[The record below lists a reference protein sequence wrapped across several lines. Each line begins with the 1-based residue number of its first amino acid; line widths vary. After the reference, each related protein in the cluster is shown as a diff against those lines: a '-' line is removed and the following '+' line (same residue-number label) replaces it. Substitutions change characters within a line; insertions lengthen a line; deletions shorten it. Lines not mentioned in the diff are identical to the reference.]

1 MTPARRA
8 LARALE
14 RAPAALFAL
23 ALLLT
28 AFALGMV
35 VERTEAWPY
44 GVVADAI
51 KTARTLR
58 EASLGDPLPEGV
70 AFVDTPP
77 SEAAAARVRFA
88 AADRLADP
96 VLVQGGRGLFA
107 DLCPDA
113 GGCLAVEYAGEGE
126 VVHAWPYRLDE
137 FPSAAIAELP
147 YEHSPAFSFGED
159 AQLVGIARLP
169 GGDLLVT
176 LHFEHS
182 YPYGGGIARVGPDG
196 RPRWYR
202 KDYAHHLPSL
212 AAGGRILAPGIRLHD
227 GPVSL
232 EWEGGSFLL
241 GCGTPW
247 SDAVRVLD
255 GDGRL
260 LEEIALLDAIAAS
273 PWAPVLSLTSDPC
286 NPLHLNYVHEIE
298 DGDAASGLAAGDLV
312 VSFRN
317 VSAFAVLDGGTR
329 EVKRLVSGT
338 FHRQHS
344 VRHLGGARFAMF
356 DNGNR
361 RRDASRLLVVDLAT
375 GEETTVFPNEATP
388 ERLRN
393 LFSFLAGHLSIS
405 PDGERAIVT
414 FTRNRVAV
422 EVRLAD
428 GEVLTEFRSI
438 HDVSALPAFPGERA
452 ERAALFHVRAVYYAG
467 GE

>member
-1 MTPARRA
+1 MTRARRA
-8 LARALE
+8 LAWAWE

-23 ALLLT
+23 ALLLA
-28 AFALGMV
+28 AFALGMF

-44 GVVADAI
+44 GVVADAV

-58 EASLGDPLPEGV
+58 ASSLDDPPTEGAV
-70 AFVDTPP
+70 FVDTPP
-77 SEAAAARVRFA
+77 AEAAAERVRFA

-96 VLVQGGRGLFA
+96 VLVQGGPGLFA
-107 DLCPDA
+107 DLCPET
-113 GGCLAVEYAGEGE
+113 GGCLAVEYAGAA
-126 VVHAWPYRLDE
+126 VRAWPWRLDE
-137 FPSAAIAELP
+137 FPSALIAEFP

-159 AQLVGIARLP
+159 AQPVGMLRLP

-176 LHFEHS
+176 LHFGHS
-182 YPYGGGIARVGPDG
+182 HPYGGGIARVGRDG
-196 RPRWYR
+196 RPIWYR

-212 AAGGRILAPGIRLHD
+212 AAGGRILAPGIRLED
-227 GPVSL
+227 GPV
-232 EWEGGSFLL
+232 EVAWEGGSFRL
-241 GCGTPW
+241 GCGAPW

-255 GDGRL
+255 GGGRL
-260 LEEIALLDAIAAS
+260 LEEIALLDALAAS
-273 PWAPVLSLTSDPC
+273 PWAPALATTSDPC

-317 VSAFAVLDGGTR
+317 LSAFTVLDRGTR
-329 EVKRLVSGT
+329 EVKRVVSGT

-375 GEETTVFPNEATP
+375 GEETTVFPHAATP

-393 LFSFLAGHLSIS
+393 LFSFLEGHVAIS
-405 PDGERAIVT
+405 PGGERALVT
-414 FTRNRVAV
+414 FSRNRVAV

-428 GEVLTEFRSI
+428 GEVLAEFRSI
-438 HDVSALPAFPGERA
+438 HDVSDIPAFPGERA
-452 ERAALFHVRAVYYAG
+452 ERAALFWIRAVHYAG